1 MLQPTNLFFD
11 QVGALSSGSTIDFDE
26 TKVVSYTVTAGKKAV
41 LLQIVNGSECW
52 FGGFTVSP
60 TDYIGNIMTPRML
73 LIFRNV
79 KSTFK
84 VYFRGATGKSG
95 KVGINEF
102 D

>member
-1 MLQPTNLFFD
+1 MLNVTNMFFD
-11 QVGALSSGSTIDFDE
+11 QVGALSSATTLDVDDAG
-26 TKVVSYTVTAGKKAV
+26 VSPYTVTAGKKAV
-41 LLQIVNGSECW
+41 ILQVVSGNELW
-52 FGGFTVSP
+52 FGGSTVDP
-60 TDYIGNIMTPRML
+60 TTYIGNIMTPRMM

-84 VYFRGATGKSG
+84 VYFRAATGKSG